1 MTSPAFV
8 GTRPQRPREPAYNR
22 DSNALRASVLD
33 VAWQL
38 GIGTSPA
45 VERLMFDSVLEEEEE
60 NSMTPALTSASAA
73 TSDESWPSVPAW
85 GGIPTDFVLPVRKVT
100 NVAPPLSSELQ
111 VTRPPSE
118 DSQASIVPRPS
129 QPRKLRK
136 ARRDGYDSDGGY
148 TSGNS
153 NKKKDQKKGL
163 GSTFELEYQ
172 SDGGYLSEAAKRGND
187 KKKKQKDK
195 KGNKVADSLGVD
207 PSIKMFP
214 KSTKKSRMPSDDR
227 ELSEGAYLS
236 EVTVKKK
243 KTFFRLRS
251 RSPSVSRKGSPNDT
265 PPPVPPISLPISAH
279 FTRGPPSGATTPLRA
294 AHSPEPPMLVPSL
307 SPPSESLESNSRSLS
322 LDASSEN
329 CHWSAI
335 SHEIGRH
342 SPASYPVQTLQV
354 TPHVPPSH
362 KPETRAPS
370 PAHVREQTSAS
381 APAALRPHGVR
392 FTPSTHFESTD
403 STSHMPLSPLPW
415 PPSPVPSILRTASP
429 VPAPSE
435 SRPFIS
441 RTLRPTP
448 SPLMLTPY
456 ASPIPHGIAP
466 GLSESSIVSSSE
478 FIFPNPRPRFFEDL
492 PPPSPPRHARSLT
505 FHLRDS
511 AFPPRGILPV
521 QEASRL
527 IERTERTRQEARQ
540 ARLAE
545 LQAEALMKIQAE
557 SMGDVIS
564 DDVHGDDP
572 AWLAEGV
579 SLVPPSPQPPEDD
592 YDWPDDESVRPDIAQ
607 FYLYAPSSPSGGA
620 GEVATRLSPDV
631 PDDERSTYTY
641 SYAASSSS
649 VDMNASAMTP
659 PTHLDTHSRYSEER
673 RVNADFIDDEPSN
686 MRARLNARADV
697 LYGAEKIPPV
707 PKLRPF

>member
-1 MTSPAFV
+1 
-8 GTRPQRPREPAYNR
+8 
-22 DSNALRASVLD
+22 
-33 VAWQL
+33 
-38 GIGTSPA
+38 
-45 VERLMFDSVLEEEEE
+45 
-60 NSMTPALTSASAA
+60 MTPALTSASAA

-100 NVAPPLSSELQ
+100 NVAPLSSELQ
-111 VTRPPSE
+111 ITRPPSE
-118 DSQASIVPRPS
+118 DSQAPTVPRQS

-136 ARRDGYDSDGGY
+136 ARKDGYDSDGGY
-148 TSGNS
+148 ASGNS

-172 SDGGYLSEAAKRGND
+172 SDGGYLSEAAKRGSD

-195 KGNKVADSLGVD
+195 KGNKIADSLGVD
-207 PSIKMFP
+207 PSIKIFP
-214 KSTKKSRMPSDDR
+214 KSTKKSRMPSDDG

-251 RSPSVSRKGSPNDT
+251 RSPSVSRKGSPSDT

-294 AHSPEPPMLVPSL
+294 AYSPEPPMLVPSL

-322 LDASSEN
+322 LDTSSEN
-329 CHWSAI
+329 YHSSAT
-335 SHEIGRH
+335 SHEFGRH
-342 SPASYPVQTLQV
+342 SPALYPVQTLQA
-354 TPHVPPSH
+354 TPH
-362 KPETRAPS
+362 
-370 PAHVREQTSAS
+370 
-381 APAALRPHGVR
+381 APAALRTNLRICTRSTPPAFR

-403 STSHMPLSPLPW
+403 STSHMPLSPSVTITSEQLLPRPNTSPATTSRSRRATPSPG

-448 SPLMLTPY
+448 SPLTLTPY
-456 ASPIPHGIAP
+456 ASPLPHGIAP

-492 PPPSPPRHARSLT
+492 PPPSPPPTCPLPDVPSQGLYSQPIPLIKRGRQPP
-505 FHLRDS
+505 
-511 AFPPRGILPV
+511 FPPRGILPV

-564 DDVHGDDP
+564 DNVHGDDL

-579 SLVPPSPQPPEDD
+579 SLVPPSPRPPDDD

-607 FYLYAPSSPSGGA
+607 FYLYAPPSPSGGA

-649 VDMNASAMTP
+649 VDMRASAMAP
-659 PTHLDTHSRYSEER
+659 PTHLRYPQS
-673 RVNADFIDDEPSN
+673 
-686 MRARLNARADV
+686 L
-697 LYGAEKIPPV
+697 L
-707 PKLRPF
+707 

>member
-1 MTSPAFV
+1 
-8 GTRPQRPREPAYNR
+8 
-22 DSNALRASVLD
+22 
-33 VAWQL
+33 
-38 GIGTSPA
+38 
-45 VERLMFDSVLEEEEE
+45 
-60 NSMTPALTSASAA
+60 MTPALTSASAA

-251 RSPSVSRKGSPNDT
+251 RSPSVSRKGSPSDT

-329 CHWSAI
+329 YHWSAI

-342 SPASYPVQTLQV
+342 SPALYPVQTLQI

-403 STSHMPLSPLPW
+403 STSHMPLSPLVTITSEQLLPHPNTSPATTSRSRRATPSPG

-492 PPPSPPRHARSLT
+492 PPPSPPPTCPLPDVPSQGLYSQPIPLIKRGRQPP
-505 FHLRDS
+505 
-511 AFPPRGILPV
+511 FPPRGILPV

-659 PTHLDTHSRYSEER
+659 PTHLDTHSRYSVER